1 MGVRSKLSESY
12 FHILAYMSCSRPLID
27 LTLAMGM
34 QVHML
39 ADSHGNLAR
48 ALGVELD
55 MEKMLGTKRCKR

>member
-1 MGVRSKLSESY
+1 MGVWSELPERY
-12 FHILAYMSCSRPLID
+12 CYILAYVSCSRPLID

>member
-1 MGVRSKLSESY
+1 MCCNVLFCLSIAVGV
-12 FHILAYMSCSRPLID
+12 
-27 LTLAMGM
+27 

-39 ADSHGNLAR
+39 ADSHGELAR

>member
-1 MGVRSKLSESY
+1 
-12 FHILAYMSCSRPLID
+12 MSCSRPLID

-48 ALGVELD
+48 AMGVELD